1 MTQGHSRIIRS
12 EPSTKEELESI
23 PLLRREDIGRKAA
36 TIYNTEKSIEGVK
49 VIHHNINTNGIG
61 YLKLNFN
68 IDKVEDELLPYVGLL
83 TKVLGSIGTEKYSFV
98 ELSNAMDIRTG
109 GISFGSAG
117 TTFVKPAQG
126 YRYALNVTGKALYG
140 DLAALTE
147 LMDEIMNHT
156 VYDDYKRLKEIIG
169 ETKGRYADEN
179 AGHRKCSGN
188 SRAYSTDKRE
198 CHDKKADYRKR
209 LLQLP

>member
-1 MTQGHSRIIRS
+1 MHDTKALKDYQS

-49 VIHHNINTNGIG
+49 VIHHDINTNGIG
-61 YLKLNFN
+61 YLKLSFN

-126 YRYALNVTGKALYG
+126 YRYALNVTYNMSCK
-140 DLAALTE
+140 
-147 LMDEIMNHT
+147 
-156 VYDDYKRLKEIIG
+156 
-169 ETKGRYADEN
+169 
-179 AGHRKCSGN
+179 
-188 SRAYSTDKRE
+188 
-198 CHDKKADYRKR
+198 
-209 LLQLP
+209 